1 MKYSAMIK
9 LVHGDSGED
18 TVSIIVEA
26 DTERE
31 AQEAVEEYMLSDAS
45 RDINPNGFGYDD
57 CHIRKADETDLL
69 YPEAFIWASDYLE
82 EDSGSRHAK
91 TRSEVKEACD
101 TILWHYGIENQLMKL
116 AEECTELAD
125 AAFKLRKAMGKGVGK
140 PWKYKQLPNLM
151 EEIVDV
157 EILIRQ
163 IKIAFPE
170 PIGKHERRRIRDM
183 KIDRTI
189 ERIEDEDS

>member
-1 MKYSAMIK
+1 MKYSAKIN
-9 LVHGDSGED
+9 LVHWDSGED
-18 TVSIIVEA
+18 TASIIVEA
-26 DTERE
+26 DSERE
-31 AQEAVEEYMLSDAS
+31 AQDAVEEYMLSDAS
-45 RDINPNGFGYDD
+45 CDINPNGFGYDG
-57 CHIRKADETDLL
+57 CHIRKADGTDLL
-69 YPEAFIWASDYLE
+69 YPKAFIRASDYLE
-82 EDSGSRHAK
+82 EDSESWHAK
-91 TRSEVKEACD
+91 TGNEVEEACD
-101 TILWHYGIENQLMKL
+101 MILWHYGTENQLVKL

-125 AAFKLRKAMGKGVGK
+125 AAFKLRKAMGKGIGK

-163 IKIAFPE
+163 IKMAFPD

-189 ERIEDEDS
+189 ERIEDEE